1 MEERCRSLDP
11 HPSCQTPPH
20 LSTGGATRDVLL
32 PYARYV
38 GDSLDYALNALI
50 DATFAKIV
58 TS

>member
-1 MEERCRSLDP
+1 
-11 HPSCQTPPH
+11 
-20 LSTGGATRDVLL
+20 VLL

-38 GDSLDYALNALI
+38 GDSLDYVLNALI